1 MSTPTLTGKY
11 KVRDAKLEALK
22 HAARAFVRSIPTGVG
37 FTAAR
42 RGLER
47 AAAEYADAEDVVEL
61 RGEGG
66 A

>member
-42 RGLER
+42 RGL
-47 AAAEYADAEDVVEL
+47 
-61 RGEGG
+61 
-66 A
+66 